1 MSGILCE
8 WLNEEVQLSR
18 SLVPGS
24 ISEEFSNGYLLGEL
38 LHKYDLQDD
47 FDQFSQSRVAIAK
60 LNNFSRLEP
69 TLHLLGVQFNENVA
83 QNIMTGQ
90 HGAATKL
97 LYELYIALEKKRK
110 TKLTRV
116 AMEAM
121 TPAAT
126 VKLKSI
132 ESILYRERLKTLT
145 PRQFDLQLQQI
156 AEQFEKKS
164 KAAEDKIA
172 CKHIAEQQ
180 KIQKLQEER
189 KTQDIEKHHVGRKRQ
204 NEIMARI
211 QEAILQ
217 TPKPPPSHTIKA
229 IEAKKFLR
237 KKREAEDAY
246 KEISKFEKSIAYA
259 LHSQITDSDIEESLQ
274 AQKLQETI
282 PETTEQT
289 ASELLSVYSDDDY
302 VRKIK
307 KRLEE
312 DTFSREQR
320 EKRRRKML
328 MDQLIAHEAEEKA
341 YREEQLIYRLLR
353 QTQQER
359 RIAVQLMH
367 VRHEKEVLRQ
377 NRIFREKEYKERRL
391 KEFQE
396 ALDREEALAK
406 QEKIDYEE
414 QIIKEREH
422 HEKIAAE
429 RAQARYKKH
438 YSICWE
444 VVNQIIDLS
453 TQVGKYR
460 LLTNNRIPLKL
471 MLDWKELFFKG
482 KLIYKQ
488 ASIQPMPSEPHPE
501 QLLHLNKLN
510 LLDEKDFSEYK
521 NMTGEWCPDEEN
533 FENRPPLNNNMLGHV
548 LHRLKEIFCPP
559 KPISSPAFP
568 PFPIKGCILGKPF
581 SGKTTCVKFIEKV
594 CNIQVLSVDILVQEA
609 IQAFLKNEMKSEEN
623 MIPQEAESSG
633 EENEKNLPPLD
644 VLKNLE
650 TEISINGTEGNFPV
664 RKDPSW
670 QEIKPDDS
678 QDDLSK
684 LSVRAQLGAASQKL
698 LKKGESIPDE
708 LLIDILLE
716 AIKQIPPEKG
726 WILDGFPMTINQ
738 AKLFEKAYTGIDPEA
753 EDANSVKFSLVID
766 PRAPNK
772 PPATSPAFDISVLLD
787 TSDTVILERVA
798 NLKYKSK
805 LSQTEQ
811 ENRNQNPDAVS
822 PEKIDFSR
830 DKVLHRISGFLDTWP
845 KLEKWFSVHH
855 NILVKI
861 NAETE
866 EKLVCETVKE
876 IIIEEIFNK
885 QNRRC
890 AKEISPEKKISPVDV
905 SNTDTH
911 TQEDLLPPI
920 LVEPPP
926 IEPGSDEWIYVDEPL
941 PKEIPGFLVPYWEMV
956 ENTYMNTIKSILRC
970 LRDEQHSVIYYL
982 ADVRKKFQ
990 DYLKHPDIKQEF
1002 VSVWQSDFNSV
1013 ADDLRE
1019 DEQAKAELHQRV
1031 TDLRDLLWDICDN
1044 RREEAEQERTDIMN
1058 DGWLPD
1064 HRGIAVNH
1072 FLSLMQVEVDRF
1084 QDTKRILHDYYRA
1097 MEGKIPAE
1105 YSQDFTRIPL
1115 LDIMDSEQKEDQ
1127 NNSRRIPLVSWKV
1140 PIPEIFITKSKPKGS
1155 LQKSPKNDNSENGVA
1170 TVRKDES
1177 LITDTWQTAATT
1189 VSNMVTAETQFRE
1202 TEEEEEGQQL
1212 NLKSSKPSSKATKDS
1227 KMQSPKKASKK
1238 KGLSSTASMGE
1249 DSTVPI
1255 NPEELK
1261 KQEMALK
1268 IKQEY
1273 FSALKHEEAA
1283 IKFRLELI
1291 KEKALAFVEE
1301 LTMKAEEA
1309 YKEMEEWLGSRFLA
1323 EMSSVEKL
1331 VEVARHHIESSS
1343 KIQYEII
1350 LEETD
1355 FFISSDVKV
1364 FPDPVPS
1371 PHVPHMETSG
1381 SSTLT
1386 MSQLTALHKQFLQ
1399 VAPKAIKALKQFK
1412 RKSNSSSK
1420 REVGDRGKEK
1430 KDLEHQRTKRNL
1442 HFPKIWLTKYSW
1454 LKYDGERGI
1463 MFCAPCRK
1471 HNVDL
1476 GENIHNFCSGTD
1488 DFKLEFINT
1497 HQSSEA
1503 HAWATCMEAA
1513 TTASPHTDSAEQML
1527 KCMNSITLGRVENIF
1542 RTCHAIAKSG
1552 HPFTD
1557 LDWMC
1562 KLDDMKGVD
1571 IGSVFRN
1578 DKSARMFIHFI
1589 AEVERRAL
1597 KEKLEKCKFFSV
1609 ISDGVTDSILKKAAV
1624 VYVRFANEGKVH
1636 CQIVGVQPVHKT
1648 DASTIKNAIEQTLQI
1663 NLQLSL
1669 ASQDWSR
1676 KLVGFGSDGT
1686 GVMVGENSGVAKL
1699 LREIQ
1704 PCILS
1709 LRCFAHH
1716 LNLVYKEVL
1725 ENVQLYNI
1733 LISLLRNMY
1742 YFYHNSP
1749 LNKNNLKATYEA
1761 IKLRPAIPSRI
1772 GGSQWLPRLQTALQI
1787 LLKGYPAI
1795 VLHLNKIERDSTA
1808 SNQQKVKGLLH
1819 LLLKMEI
1826 VKFSHFLLDVINVLN
1841 ILSCVT
1847 LDHNS
1852 SIADI
1857 FATVQLTL
1865 ETLHMYQ
1872 TRAGPKERLMETLQ
1886 LFHGYQLIGN
1896 GNISAVRTKVLH
1908 GLVNRLR
1915 DCFCDASQDVL
1926 RATTIG
1932 SFKLWPSKMK
1942 QGFIQKKEFIDAFI
1956 DMINLNLGANCLP
1969 DAWMNLTLPRLQN
1982 LASAFSV
1989 NSELTD
1995 WRRFLLAAAQPWPV
2009 PSVTQLL
2016 ETLHSFKSL
2025 DVAGSGFVTQEH
2037 YMQVG
2042 LWFNGNEDV
2051 SITESCTE
2059 PLPLDRLRELI
2070 KFFFSLFADT
2080 KKDPALLSYTEM
2092 LLYFASH
2099 SDPVEGV
2106 YRALSIATGTYIHR
2120 KEDSLPYVA
2129 FPYINIDKD
2138 EETLIEEEK
2147 EVLNYMG
2154 EGIISMETLLKVFR
2168 TGGSKDDDNNRFC
2181 NPEKEGSYDKHF
2193 IRMYKDLGSK
2203 DLTPIPVA
2211 VFLKHSFIQDLIN
2224 SYQEYKLPDINIFF
2238 QRSEEAQSSNGKN
2251 IINVWRND
2259 LHEY

>member
-798 NLKYKSK
+798 NLKSDKSK

-2224 SYQEYKLPDINIFF
+2224 SYQEYKLPNPALIT
-2238 QRSEEAQSSNGKN
+2238 EC
-2251 IINVWRND
+2251 
-2259 LHEY
+2259 

>member
-633 EENEKNLPPLD
+633 EENENLPPLD

-798 NLKYKSK
+798 NLKSDKSK

>member
-798 NLKYKSK
+798 NLKSDKSK

-1399 VAPKAIKALKQFK
+1399 VAPK
-1412 RKSNSSSK
+1412 
-1420 REVGDRGKEK
+1420 
-1430 KDLEHQRTKRNL
+1430 
-1442 HFPKIWLTKYSW
+1442 
-1454 LKYDGERGI
+1454 
-1463 MFCAPCRK
+1463 
-1471 HNVDL
+1471 
-1476 GENIHNFCSGTD
+1476 
-1488 DFKLEFINT
+1488 
-1497 HQSSEA
+1497 
-1503 HAWATCMEAA
+1503 
-1513 TTASPHTDSAEQML
+1513 
-1527 KCMNSITLGRVENIF
+1527 
-1542 RTCHAIAKSG
+1542 
-1552 HPFTD
+1552 
-1557 LDWMC
+1557 
-1562 KLDDMKGVD
+1562 
-1571 IGSVFRN
+1571 
-1578 DKSARMFIHFI
+1578 
-1589 AEVERRAL
+1589 
-1597 KEKLEKCKFFSV
+1597 
-1609 ISDGVTDSILKKAAV
+1609 
-1624 VYVRFANEGKVH
+1624 
-1636 CQIVGVQPVHKT
+1636 
-1648 DASTIKNAIEQTLQI
+1648 
-1663 NLQLSL
+1663 
-1669 ASQDWSR
+1669 
-1676 KLVGFGSDGT
+1676 
-1686 GVMVGENSGVAKL
+1686 
-1699 LREIQ
+1699 
-1704 PCILS
+1704 
-1709 LRCFAHH
+1709 
-1716 LNLVYKEVL
+1716 
-1725 ENVQLYNI
+1725 
-1733 LISLLRNMY
+1733 
-1742 YFYHNSP
+1742 
-1749 LNKNNLKATYEA
+1749 
-1761 IKLRPAIPSRI
+1761 
-1772 GGSQWLPRLQTALQI
+1772 
-1787 LLKGYPAI
+1787 
-1795 VLHLNKIERDSTA
+1795 
-1808 SNQQKVKGLLH
+1808 
-1819 LLLKMEI
+1819 
-1826 VKFSHFLLDVINVLN
+1826 
-1841 ILSCVT
+1841 
-1847 LDHNS
+1847 
-1852 SIADI
+1852 
-1857 FATVQLTL
+1857 
-1865 ETLHMYQ
+1865 
-1872 TRAGPKERLMETLQ
+1872 
-1886 LFHGYQLIGN
+1886 
-1896 GNISAVRTKVLH
+1896 
-1908 GLVNRLR
+1908 
-1915 DCFCDASQDVL
+1915 
-1926 RATTIG
+1926 
-1932 SFKLWPSKMK
+1932 
-1942 QGFIQKKEFIDAFI
+1942 GFIQKKEFIDAFI

>member
-1 MSGILCE
+1 MSEILCE

-60 LNNFSRLEP
+60 LNNFSRLGP

-121 TPAAT
+121 IPAAT

-132 ESILYRERLKTLT
+132 ESVLYRERLKTLT

-172 CKHIAEQQ
+172 RKHIAEQQ

-189 KTQDIEKHHVGRKRQ
+189 RVRNIEKHHIERKRQ

-217 TPKPPPSHTIKA
+217 TPKPPRSHTIKA
-229 IEAKKFLR
+229 IEANKFLR

-246 KEISKFEKSIAYA
+246 KEISKFEKSIAYT

-274 AQKLQETI
+274 TQKLEETT

-289 ASELLSVYSDDDY
+289 ATELLSVYSDDDY
-302 VRKIK
+302 IRKIK

-312 DTFSREQR
+312 DAFSREQR

-359 RIAVQLMH
+359 RIAVELMH

-377 NRIFREKEYKERRL
+377 NRIFREKKYKERRL

-429 RAQARYKKH
+429 RAQAHYKKH

-453 TQVGKYR
+453 TQVGEYR

-482 KLIYKQ
+482 KPIYEQ
-488 ASIQPMPSEPHPE
+488 ASIQPLPSEPHPE
-501 QLLHLNKLN
+501 ELLHLNKLN
-510 LLDEKDFSEYK
+510 LLDEKDYSEYK
-521 NMTGEWCPDEEN
+521 SMTGEWCPDEEN
-533 FENRPPLNNNMLGHV
+533 SETKPPLNNNMLGHV
-548 LHRLKEIFCPP
+548 LHRLMEIFYPP
-559 KPISSPAFP
+559 KPISSSAFP

-594 CNIQVLSVDILVQEA
+594 CNIQVLSVDVLVQEA
-609 IQAFLKNEMKSEEN
+609 IQAFLKNEMKNEEN
-623 MIPQEAESSG
+623 MIPQEAERSG

-670 QEIKPDDS
+670 QEIKSDNS
-678 QDDLSK
+678 QDNLSK

-726 WILDGFPMTINQ
+726 WIVDGFPMTVNQ

-753 EDANSVKFSLVID
+753 EDANSVKLSLVAD

-787 TSDTVILERVA
+787 ISDTVVLERVA

-811 ENRNQNPDAVS
+811 ENKNQNPDSVILE
-822 PEKIDFSR
+822 EKIDFSR

-855 NILVKI
+855 NILVKV

-866 EKLVCETVKE
+866 ERLVCETVKE
-876 IIIEEIFNK
+876 IIIQEIFNK

-890 AKEISPEKKISPVDV
+890 AKEISPEKISPADV
-905 SNTDTH
+905 SNMGTH

-920 LVEPPP
+920 LMELPPT
-926 IEPGSDEWIYVDEPL
+926 EPGSDEWIYVDEPL

-1002 VSVWQSDFNSV
+1002 VSLWQSDFNSI

-1019 DEQAKAELHQRV
+1019 DEEAKAELHQRV
-1031 TDLRDLLWDICDN
+1031 TDLRDLLWNICDN
-1044 RREEAEQERTDIMN
+1044 RREAAEQERTDIMN

-1064 HRGIAVNH
+1064 RRGIAVNH

-1084 QDTKRILHDYYRA
+1084 QDTKRLLHDYYRA
-1097 MEGKIPAE
+1097 MEGKIPTE

-1115 LDIMDSEQKEDQ
+1115 LDITDSEQKEDQ
-1127 NNSRRIPLVSWKV
+1127 NNSRRIPLVSWKMPV
-1140 PIPEIFITKSKPKGS
+1140 PEILITKSKTKGS
-1155 LQKSPKNDNSENGVA
+1155 LQKSAKDDNSENGVA

-1177 LITDTWQTAATT
+1177 LITDTWQTATTT
-1189 VSNMVTAETQFRE
+1189 VSNMVTAEIQFRE

-1227 KMQSPKKASKK
+1227 EKQSPKKAPKK

-1249 DSTVPI
+1249 DGTVPI

-1261 KQEMALK
+1261 KQELALK

-1309 YKEMEEWLGSRFLA
+1309 YKDMEEWLGSRFLA
-1323 EMSSVEKL
+1323 EMSCVEKL

-1355 FFISSDVKV
+1355 FFINNDVKV
-1364 FPDPVPS
+1364 FPDPAPS

-1399 VAPKAIKALKQFK
+1399 VAPK
-1412 RKSNSSSK
+1412 
-1420 REVGDRGKEK
+1420 
-1430 KDLEHQRTKRNL
+1430 
-1442 HFPKIWLTKYSW
+1442 
-1454 LKYDGERGI
+1454 
-1463 MFCAPCRK
+1463 
-1471 HNVDL
+1471 
-1476 GENIHNFCSGTD
+1476 
-1488 DFKLEFINT
+1488 
-1497 HQSSEA
+1497 
-1503 HAWATCMEAA
+1503 
-1513 TTASPHTDSAEQML
+1513 
-1527 KCMNSITLGRVENIF
+1527 
-1542 RTCHAIAKSG
+1542 
-1552 HPFTD
+1552 
-1557 LDWMC
+1557 
-1562 KLDDMKGVD
+1562 
-1571 IGSVFRN
+1571 
-1578 DKSARMFIHFI
+1578 
-1589 AEVERRAL
+1589 
-1597 KEKLEKCKFFSV
+1597 
-1609 ISDGVTDSILKKAAV
+1609 
-1624 VYVRFANEGKVH
+1624 
-1636 CQIVGVQPVHKT
+1636 
-1648 DASTIKNAIEQTLQI
+1648 
-1663 NLQLSL
+1663 
-1669 ASQDWSR
+1669 
-1676 KLVGFGSDGT
+1676 
-1686 GVMVGENSGVAKL
+1686 
-1699 LREIQ
+1699 
-1704 PCILS
+1704 
-1709 LRCFAHH
+1709 
-1716 LNLVYKEVL
+1716 
-1725 ENVQLYNI
+1725 
-1733 LISLLRNMY
+1733 
-1742 YFYHNSP
+1742 
-1749 LNKNNLKATYEA
+1749 
-1761 IKLRPAIPSRI
+1761 
-1772 GGSQWLPRLQTALQI
+1772 
-1787 LLKGYPAI
+1787 
-1795 VLHLNKIERDSTA
+1795 
-1808 SNQQKVKGLLH
+1808 
-1819 LLLKMEI
+1819 
-1826 VKFSHFLLDVINVLN
+1826 
-1841 ILSCVT
+1841 
-1847 LDHNS
+1847 
-1852 SIADI
+1852 
-1857 FATVQLTL
+1857 
-1865 ETLHMYQ
+1865 
-1872 TRAGPKERLMETLQ
+1872 
-1886 LFHGYQLIGN
+1886 
-1896 GNISAVRTKVLH
+1896 
-1908 GLVNRLR
+1908 
-1915 DCFCDASQDVL
+1915 
-1926 RATTIG
+1926 
-1932 SFKLWPSKMK
+1932 
-1942 QGFIQKKEFIDAFI
+1942 GFIQKKEFVDIFI
-1956 DMINLNLGANCLP
+1956 DMINLNLEANFLP
-1969 DAWMNLTLPRLQN
+1969 DAWMNLTLPHLQN

-1995 WRRFLLAAAQPWPV
+1995 WRRFLLAAAQPWPI

-2016 ETLHSFKSL
+2016 ETLHSFKSI
-2025 DVAGSGFVTQEH
+2025 DVAGSGFVTEEY

-2042 LWFNGNEDV
+2042 LWFNGNEEL

-2059 PLPLDRLRELI
+2059 PLPLDRLRALI

-2106 YRALSIATGTYIHR
+2106 YRALSVATGTYIHR

-2129 FPYINIDKD
+2129 FPYINIDED

-2154 EGIISMETLLKVFR
+2154 EGIISVETLLKVFR
-2168 TGGSKDDDNNRFC
+2168 TGGNKDDDNNRFC

-2193 IRMYKDLGSK
+2193 IRMYKELGSK

-2211 VFLKHSFIQDLIN
+2211 LLLKHSFIQDLVN
-2224 SYQEYKLPDINIFF
+2224 SYQEYKLPDIKIFF
-2238 QRSEEAQSSNGKN
+2238 QRSKEAQSSDGKN
-2251 IINVWRND
+2251 HHQSMD
-2259 LHEY
+2259 K

>member
-798 NLKYKSK
+798 NLKSDKSK

-1969 DAWMNLTLPRLQN
+1969 DAWMNLTLPR
-1982 LASAFSV
+1982 
-1989 NSELTD
+1989 
-1995 WRRFLLAAAQPWPV
+1995 
-2009 PSVTQLL
+2009 
-2016 ETLHSFKSL
+2016 
-2025 DVAGSGFVTQEH
+2025 
-2037 YMQVG
+2037 VG

>member
-1 MSGILCE
+1 TRQVLCWE
-8 WLNEEVQLSR
+8 QISVEEKHFR
-18 SLVPGS
+18 SN
-24 ISEEFSNGYLLGEL
+24 FSNGYLLGEL

-116 AMEAM
+116 AMEGM
-121 TPAAT
+121 RPAAT

-132 ESILYRERLKTLT
+132 ESVLYRERLKTLT
-145 PRQFDLQLQQI
+145 PRQVDLQLQQI
-156 AEQFEKKS
+156 SEQFEKKS

-172 CKHIAEQQ
+172 RKHIAEQQ

-189 KTQDIEKHHVGRKRQ
+189 RAQEIEKHRIGRKRQ

-217 TPKPPPSHTIKA
+217 TPKPPPSHTMKA
-229 IEAKKFLR
+229 IEAKKCL
-237 KKREAEDAY
+237 KTKREAEDTY
-246 KEISKFEKSIAYA
+246 KEISKFEKSI
-259 LHSQITDSDIEESLQ
+259 
-274 AQKLQETI
+274 KLQETT

-289 ASELLSVYSDDDY
+289 ATELLSVYSDDDY
-302 VRKIK
+302 IRKIK
-307 KRLEE
+307 KCLEE
-312 DTFSREQR
+312 GTFSREQR

-328 MDQLIAHEAEEKA
+328 MDQLIAHEAAEKS

-377 NRIFREKEYKERRL
+377 NRIFREKQYKERRL

-429 RAQARYKKH
+429 RAQAHYKKH
-438 YSICWE
+438 YSVCWE

-453 TQVGKYR
+453 TQAGDYR

-471 MLDWKELFFKG
+471 MLDWKELFFNG
-482 KLIYKQ
+482 KPIYEQ
-488 ASIQPMPSEPHPE
+488 ASIQPLLSEPSPE
-501 QLLHLNKLN
+501 QLVELNKMN
-510 LLDEKDFSEYK
+510 LLDEKDYSEYK
-521 NMTGEWCPDEEN
+521 SMTGEWCPDEEN
-533 FENRPPLNNNMLGHV
+533 SDNKPPLNNNILGHV
-548 LHRLKEIFCPP
+548 LHRLTEIFNPP

-594 CNIQVLSVDILVQEA
+594 CSIQVLSVDILVQEA
-609 IQAFLKNEMKSEEN
+609 IQAFLKNEMKSEQN
-623 MIPQEAESSG
+623 TLPRDAESSG
-633 EENEKNLPPLD
+633 EENE
-644 VLKNLE
+644 V
-650 TEISINGTEGNFPV
+650 SNF
-664 RKDPSW
+664 DPSW
-670 QEIKPDDS
+670 QEIKSDNS

-684 LSVRAQLGAASQKL
+684 LSVRAQLGATSQKL
-698 LKKGESIPDE
+698 LKKGKSIPDE

-716 AIKQIPPEKG
+716 AIKQTPPEKG
-726 WILDGFPMTINQ
+726 WIVDGFPMTINQ
-738 AKLFEKAYTGIDPEA
+738 AKLFEKAYTGIGPEA
-753 EDANSVKFSLVID
+753 EDVNSVKLSLVID

-787 TSDTVILERVA
+787 ISDTVVLERVA
-798 NLKYKSK
+798 NLKY
-805 LSQTEQ
+805 
-811 ENRNQNPDAVS
+811 AVILE
-822 PEKIDFSR
+822 EKIDFSR
-830 DKVLHRISGFLDTWP
+830 DQVLHRISGFLDTWP
-845 KLEKWFSVHH
+845 KLEKWFSVHQ
-855 NILVKI
+855 NILVKV

-866 EKLVCETVKE
+866 ESVVCETVKD
-876 IIIEEIFNK
+876 IIIEEIFKK
-885 QNRRC
+885 QNRS
-890 AKEISPEKKISPVDV
+890 KFSFNISNMDA
-905 SNTDTH
+905 H
-911 TQEDLLPPI
+911 TQEDLLPSVP
-920 LVEPPP
+920 VEPPP

-941 PKEIPGFLVPYWEMV
+941 PKEVPGFLVPYWEMV

-990 DYLKHPDIKQEF
+990 DYLKHPDLKQEF
-1002 VSVWQSDFNSV
+1002 ISLWQSDFNSI
-1013 ADDLRE
+1013 ADDLRD
-1019 DEQAKAELHQRV
+1019 DEEVKAELHQRV

-1084 QDTKRILHDYYRA
+1084 QDTKRLLHDYYRA
-1097 MEGKIPAE
+1097 MEGKIPTE
-1105 YSQDFTRIPL
+1105 YSQDLTRIPL
-1115 LDIMDSEQKEDQ
+1115 LDIMDLE
-1127 NNSRRIPLVSWKV
+1127 IPLVSWKV
-1140 PIPEIFITKSKPKGS
+1140 TVPEVIITKSKNKES
-1155 LQKSPKNDNSENGVA
+1155 LQKSAKDDNSENGVT
-1170 TVRKDES
+1170 TVGKDES

-1189 VSNMVTAETQFRE
+1189 VSNMVRNVFTFYMY
-1202 TEEEEEGQQL
+1202 L
-1212 NLKSSKPSSKATKDS
+1212 LKYSCISDSESLPFSWPPKHAAFSLYISMSKAAT
-1227 KMQSPKKASKK
+1227 
-1238 KGLSSTASMGE
+1238 
-1249 DSTVPI
+1249 
-1255 NPEELK
+1255 
-1261 KQEMALK
+1261 
-1268 IKQEY
+1268 
-1273 FSALKHEEAA
+1273 
-1283 IKFRLELI
+1283 KFRLELI

-1309 YKEMEEWLGSRFLA
+1309 YKDMEEWLGSRFLA

-1371 PHVPHMETSG
+1371 PQVPHIETSG

-1386 MSQLTALHKQFLQ
+1386 MSQLTTLHKQFLQ
-1399 VAPKAIKALKQFK
+1399 VAPK
-1412 RKSNSSSK
+1412 
-1420 REVGDRGKEK
+1420 VGDRGKEK
-1430 KDLEHQRTKRNL
+1430 KDLEHRRTKRNRQ
-1442 HFPKIWLTKYSW
+1442 FPKIWLTKYAW
-1454 LKYDGERGI
+1454 LKYDDERGI

-1513 TTASPHTDSAEQML
+1513 STASPDTASAEQML
-1527 KCMNSITLGRVENIF
+1527 KSMNSITLGRVENIF

-1552 HPFTD
+1552 RPFTD

-1578 DKSARMFIHFI
+1578 DKSARIFIHFI

-1609 ISDGVTDSILKKAAV
+1609 ISDGITDSIFKTAAV

-1636 CQIVGVQPVHKT
+1636 CQVVGIQPVHKT
-1648 DASTIKNAIEQTLQI
+1648 DASTMKNAIEQTLQI

-1669 ASQDWSR
+1669 ASQNWSR

-1686 GVMVGENSGVAKL
+1686 DVMVGENGGVAKL

-1704 PCILS
+1704 PCVLS
-1709 LRCFAHH
+1709 VRCFAHH
-1716 LNLVYKEVL
+1716 LNLAYKEAL
-1725 ENVQLYNI
+1725 KNVQLYNI
-1733 LISLLRNMY
+1733 LISLLRNIY

-1749 LNKNNLKATYEA
+1749 LNKTDLKATYEA

-1826 VKFSHFLLDVINVLN
+1826 VKFSHFLLDVVNVLN
-1841 ILSCVT
+1841 ILSRVT

-1857 FATVQLTL
+1857 FATVQSTS

-1872 TRAGPKERLMETLQ
+1872 TRAGPKERLMETIQ
-1886 LFHGYQLIGN
+1886 HFHGYLLIGN
-1896 GNISAVRTKVLH
+1896 GNISVVRTKVLH
-1908 GLVNRLR
+1908 SLVKRLHN
-1915 DCFCDASQDVL
+1915 CFCDASQDVL

-1932 SFKLWPSKMK
+1932 SFKLWPNKMK
-1942 QGFIQKKEFIDAFI
+1942 QEFGEKEVSVLIKHYAVILEAASVKAGEVETEWSMLKSELYNRFQNIQTLTWDSVNSDYSKKYPNILMLVDLI
-1956 DMINLNLGANCLP
+1956 
-1969 DAWMNLTLPRLQN
+1969 LTLP
-1982 LASAFSV
+1982 ASSAETERGFSQMKLSMMHLHSKLR
-1989 NSELTD
+1989 SE
-1995 WRRFLLAAAQPWPV
+1995 
-2009 PSVTQLL
+2009 SVTDL
-2016 ETLHSFKSL
+2016 
-2025 DVAGSGFVTQEH
+2025 
-2037 YMQVG
+2037 M
-2042 LWFNGNEDV
+2042 
-2051 SITESCTE
+2051 
-2059 PLPLDRLRELI
+2059 
-2070 KFFFSLFADT
+2070 
-2080 KKDPALLSYTEM
+2080 
-2092 LLYFASH
+2092 
-2099 SDPVEGV
+2099 
-2106 YRALSIATGTYIHR
+2106 
-2120 KEDSLPYVA
+2120 
-2129 FPYINIDKD
+2129 
-2138 EETLIEEEK
+2138 
-2147 EVLNYMG
+2147 
-2154 EGIISMETLLKVFR
+2154 IIQM
-2168 TGGSKDDDNNRFC
+2168 
-2181 NPEKEGSYDKHF
+2181 
-2193 IRMYKDLGSK
+2193 
-2203 DLTPIPVA
+2203 
-2211 VFLKHSFIQDLIN
+2211 N
-2224 SYQEYKLPDINIFF
+2224 SPDIKKFDPQKAIHLWNATW
-2238 QRSEEAQSSNGKN
+2238 QRKRRQQESDK
-2251 IINVWRND
+2251 
-2259 LHEY
+2259 